1 MAIVTKKIKTYKKH
15 QSFQMFYTAHK
26 DSCLEQKKR
35 ATTILKEASNGSGKS
50 ENYREILQRV
60 RKELESEEDAI
71 FKITVFIADEMCLL
85 EDDQLP
91 DYLYHRYRYD
101 VFPEKNELDE
111 YPPYLQIEPTSICN
125 YRCVFCYQTDSL
137 FSNKKSGFMGTM
149 NMETYKNIVDQIEGN
164 VHFLS
169 LASRGEPLICKDLP
183 EMLDYSVGKFL
194 NLKINTNASILTE
207 ALCHTLLNGA
217 VRTVVFSADAAE
229 EPLYSRMRVNG
240 SLERVLRNIELFQ
253 NIRETQ
259 YAQTKL
265 ITRVSGVLF
274 DQEKQSMES
283 MQNLWGNLVD
293 QVSFVS
299 YNPWENIYES
309 KPNNIQTP
317 CSDLWR
323 RMFVWYDGTVNPC
336 DSDYR
341 STLKIGSVLENPV
354 KTLWHSSRYESLR
367 ATHVQ
372 KRRSVMNP
380 CSKCVVT

>member
-1 MAIVTKKIKTYKKH
+1 MTNKTKTYEKH
-15 QSFQMFYTAHK
+15 QSFQKIYSVQK
-26 DSCLEQKKR
+26 DSCLSQKNR
-35 ATTILKEASNGSGKS
+35 AILILQEAPNCSGKS
-50 ENYREILQRV
+50 KHYRNILQRV
-60 RKELESEEDAI
+60 RKELETEEGAN
-71 FKITVFIADEMCLL
+71 FHITVFIADEMCLL
-85 EDDQLP
+85 EDRQLP

-101 VFPEKNELDE
+101 VFPENKELDE

-125 YRCVFCYQTDSL
+125 YRCVFCYQTDTQ

-149 NMETYKNIVDQIEGN
+149 DLATYKNIVEQIEGN

-183 EMLDYSVGKFL
+183 KMLDYSVGKFL
-194 NLKINTNASILTE
+194 NLKINTNASMLTE
-207 ALCHTLLNGA
+207 SLCHTLLNGA

-229 EPLYSRMRVNG
+229 EPLYSTMRVNG
-240 SLERVLRNIELFQ
+240 NLERVLRNIERFQ

-259 YAQTKL
+259 YPQTKL

-299 YNPWENIYES
+299 YNPWENIYDS
-309 KPNNIQTP
+309 KLNSIQAP

-323 RMFVWYDGTVNPC
+323 RMFIWYDGTVNPC

-341 STLKIGSVLENPV
+341 SILKVGSVLENSV
-354 KTLWHSSRYESLR
+354 KTLWHSSRYENLR
-367 ATHVQ
+367 ATHIQ

-380 CSKCVVT
+380 CSKCVVI

>member
-1 MAIVTKKIKTYKKH
+1 
-15 QSFQMFYTAHK
+15 
-26 DSCLEQKKR
+26 
-35 ATTILKEASNGSGKS
+35 
-50 ENYREILQRV
+50 
-60 RKELESEEDAI
+60 
-71 FKITVFIADEMCLL
+71 
-85 EDDQLP
+85 
-91 DYLYHRYRYD
+91 
-101 VFPEKNELDE
+101 
-111 YPPYLQIEPTSICN
+111 
-125 YRCVFCYQTDSL
+125 
-137 FSNKKSGFMGTM
+137 MGTM
-149 NMETYKNIVDQIEGN
+149 NFATYKHIVDQIEGN
-164 VHFLS
+164 VQFLS

-183 EMLDYSVGKFL
+183 EMLDYSIGKFL
-194 NLKINTNASILTE
+194 NLKINTNASLLTE

-240 SLERVLRNIELFQ
+240 NLKRVLQNIERFQ

-259 YAQTKL
+259 YPQTKL

-274 DQEKQSMES
+274 DQEKQNMES
-283 MQNLWGNLVD
+283 MQSLWGNLVD

-299 YNPWENIYES
+299 YNPWENIYDS